1 MGFKEQF
8 LSTPAG
14 PQREALVYRE
24 ALKMGP
30 PKTKEITVPGP
41 GGTTITYRVMPDFL
55 TIDGIRVP
63 MSAYTAQRIAK
74 HFGMQL
80 PTSKIVDQVWDA
92 AKKSGT
98 NIVARPLSGTGA
110 DFEGKHYT
118 PEQVV
123 NDVSKPEFSVAYN
136 DVINNDPVY
145 QQHKENED
153 AIFSGHMKEI
163 IQPTS
168 KGYSDRL
175 HFRGL
180 MDANGNPIQTGRSP
194 HSAKNY
200 SEYAAGARFV
210 DQKVTVKT
218 PDGKV
223 IETTLD
229 RVMRLP
235 NISKAVSDTPNAKR
249 YTSTS
254 SLNEVSSKPGSKP
267 SSGKTSI
274 DGEPVGKATQ
284 KMGPPPGY
292 ISPKFTPEEQAEA
305 SAIATKLLHSDYPL
319 WSLIPV
325 TVKGKPYMVKIEPHG
340 SKVPRGISMYK
351 KIDSSSETES
361 PKEEVTTPEITTED
375 KTQQIPNVSKRQ
387 GLWDRINNFL
397 NQIGI
402 I

>member
-30 PKTKEITVPGP
+30 PKTKDITVPGP
-41 GGTTITYRVMPDFL
+41 NGTTITYKVMPDFL

-80 PTSKIVDQVWDA
+80 PTSKIVDQVWSA

-98 NIVARPLSGTGA
+98 NIVAKPLSGTGA

-123 NDVSKPEFSVAYN
+123 QDVSKPEFSVAYN

-145 QQHKENED
+145 QKNKENKD

-163 IQPTS
+163 IQPTG
-168 KGYSDRL
+168 KEHTDKL

-180 MDANGNPIQTGRSP
+180 MDAEGNPIQKGRSP
-194 HSAKNY
+194 HGAKNY

-210 DQKVTVKT
+210 DQRVTVKT

-235 NISKAVSDTPNAKR
+235 NMSKAVSDTPNAKR
-249 YTSTS
+249 YSPS
-254 SLNEVSSKPGSKP
+254 GKPPAPSKKP
-267 SSGKTSI
+267 KTPASGKTKV
-274 DGEPVGKATQ
+274 DGEPIGKGKP

-292 ISPKFTPEEQAEA
+292 RSPKFTPEEQAEA
-305 SAIATKLLHSDYPL
+305 SALATKLLHSNYPL

-325 TVKGKPYMVKIEPHG
+325 TVKGKPYLVKIEPHG
-340 SKVPRGISMYK
+340 PGIPRAISMYQ
-351 KIDSSSETES
+351 KIDSSTETSKTTE
-361 PKEEVTTPEITTED
+361 TPESVEPEG
-375 KTQQIPNVSKRQ
+375 KSSQIPNVSKRQ